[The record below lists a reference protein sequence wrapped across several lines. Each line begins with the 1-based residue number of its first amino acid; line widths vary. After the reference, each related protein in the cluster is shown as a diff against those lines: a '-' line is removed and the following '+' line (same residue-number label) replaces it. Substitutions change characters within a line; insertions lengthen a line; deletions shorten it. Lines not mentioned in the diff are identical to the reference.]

1 MNAANLAKRRAA
13 HMERIKQRSKARN
26 YGLRFRRRFVDDEF
40 EESYERGLIHRRIAQ
55 RMSRCGQCAA
65 LLDVAPMHSERI
77 EHSGELQVGG
87 GIGKVR
93 FAKDRKT
100 IDIQVKINGVEA
112 WLCVDTGA
120 TKTLLTEN
128 LARRAQ
134 IQIFEDAPPRLSTLA
149 NGASHTTQHAC
160 AQLIVVGNASL
171 RNSQVAVYKEEHK
184 NPLEKTEG
192 LLGLSFLQHF
202 DMRICNG
209 VLELTPL
216 KP

>member
-1 MNAANLAKRRAA
+1 MTAANLAKRRAA
-13 HMERIKQRSKARN
+13 HMERIKQRWKARI
-26 YGLRFRRRFVDDEF
+26 YGLRFRRRFVDAEFEDEF
-40 EESYERGLIHRRIAQ
+40 ERGLIHRRIA
-55 RMSRCGQCAA
+55 RHMSQCGQCAA
-65 LLDVAPMHSERI
+65 LLDVAPSSPRVEQN
-77 EHSGELQVGG
+77 GEAQVGG

-120 TKTLLTEN
+120 TKTLLTES

-134 IQIFEDAPPRLSTLA
+134 IQILEDAPPRLATLA
-149 NGASHTTQHAC
+149 NGASHTTQHAR

-184 NPLEKTEG
+184 NQFEKTEG